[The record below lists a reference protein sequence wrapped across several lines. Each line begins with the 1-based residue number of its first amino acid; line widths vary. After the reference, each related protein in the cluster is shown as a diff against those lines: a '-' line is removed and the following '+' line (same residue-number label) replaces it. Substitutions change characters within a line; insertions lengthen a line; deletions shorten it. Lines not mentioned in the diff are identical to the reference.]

1 MEAKILQHRVISC
14 RMVLRNAG
22 ATSYQ
27 GCILNI
33 PGSQIPFTPDVIR
46 IDNISLQTSGTSVQ
60 NHWLLRSNIVNDDIL
75 FAFNGT
81 AFNISPGTI
90 IKPTRP
96 INSIQMAV
104 TYWGLTNGANLP
116 VIEQQPNTGTGMT
129 AINIMVIQ
137 LSFFQLKQ

>member
-1 MEAKILQHRVISC
+1 
-14 RMVLRNAG
+14 MVLRNAG

-33 PGSQIPFTPDVIR
+33 PGSQIPFTPDIIR
-46 IDNISLQTSGTSVQ
+46 VDNVSLQTSGVNTG

-75 FAFNGT
+75 LAFAGV

-104 TYWGLTNGANLP
+104 TYWGPTGGANLP
-116 VIEQQPNTGTGMT
+116 VIEQQPNTGTGMG
-129 AINIMVIQ
+129 AITILVVQ